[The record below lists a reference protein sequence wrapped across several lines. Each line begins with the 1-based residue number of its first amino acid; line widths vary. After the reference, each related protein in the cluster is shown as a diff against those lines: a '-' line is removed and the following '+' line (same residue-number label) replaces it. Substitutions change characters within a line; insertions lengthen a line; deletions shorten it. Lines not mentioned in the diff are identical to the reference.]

1 MKVARNEAWHVCI
14 LCDDMLVV
22 HGLCLLHLVNIRIKK
37 LKKTSNGHK
46 KTSNGNKF

>member
-14 LCDDMLVV
+14 LCEDLLVV
-22 HGLCLLHLVNIRIKK
+22 YGLWKMHLVNIRIKN
-37 LKKTSNGHK
+37 TSNGLK